1 MRESDPTAPVRVFLA
16 DDHAVVR
23 SGIHA
28 FFDMLDDIEVVGEAA
43 DGQAVLDAFEHRAAR
58 SDLPHVVLMDLVMP
72 GLDGVSATRELKRLY
87 PAVEVVAMTS
97 FSEAERV
104 RAALEAGASGYVL
117 KDAVADEV
125 AAAVRTAYRGGSY
138 LAPAVARKLTQSMS
152 TAQRSVTALTA
163 REREVLALV
172 AQGKSNRG
180 IAETLVISERTAR
193 THVSKVLNKL
203 GFASRTQA
211 ALWAIEEG
219 LSPRASH

>member
-1 MRESDPTAPVRVFLA
+1 MTAPVRVFLA

-43 DGQAVLDAFEHRAAR
+43 DGQAVLDAFEHRAAQG
-58 SDLPHVVLMDLVMP
+58 DLPHVVLMDLVMP

-152 TAQRSVTALTA
+152 TAQRSVAALTA

-172 AQGKSNRG
+172 AEGKSNRG

-219 LSPRASH
+219 LSPRAPH